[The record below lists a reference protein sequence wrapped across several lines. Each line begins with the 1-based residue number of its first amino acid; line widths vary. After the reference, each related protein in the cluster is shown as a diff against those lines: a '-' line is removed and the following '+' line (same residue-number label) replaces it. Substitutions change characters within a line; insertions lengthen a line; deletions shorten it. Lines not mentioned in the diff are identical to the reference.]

1 MHRYAVQLRGM
12 AGREG
17 MVAIP
22 IIMYW
27 DEVKMAERIRDDPP
41 RNAQPK
47 SKIHEP
53 TIEYRDYQ

>member
-1 MHRYAVQLRGM
+1 MHRYAAQLRGM
-12 AGREG
+12 VGREG

-27 DEVKMAERIRDDPP
+27 DEAKMAERICDHSL

-47 SKIHEP
+47 S
-53 TIEYRDYQ
+53 RDS